1 MAYTDL
7 FNEAI
12 DDLAATLATVSGLRV
27 VTDPRYIAPNCCFI
41 DAASF
46 EAWNGNIVKMTF
58 PVTLI
63 GSGPGTLDV
72 LRPLLAIAA
81 QLLAKNVAV
90 TSGRPSTLEVGG
102 AQYAAYDLQI
112 ALQAQAG

>member
-12 DDLAATLATVSGLRV
+12 DDLAATLGTITGLRV
-27 VTDPRYIAPNCCFI
+27 VTDPRYISPNCCFI

-46 EAWNGNIVKMTF
+46 DAWNGNIVKMIF

-63 GSGPGTLDV
+63 GSGPGNLDV
-72 LRPLLAIAA
+72 LRPLLAMAA
-81 QLLAKNVAV
+81 QLLTKNVAV
-90 TSGRPSTLEVGG
+90 TSGRPGTLEVGG
-102 AQYAAYDLQI
+102 QQYAAYNLSI
-112 ALQAQAG
+112 SLQAQAG